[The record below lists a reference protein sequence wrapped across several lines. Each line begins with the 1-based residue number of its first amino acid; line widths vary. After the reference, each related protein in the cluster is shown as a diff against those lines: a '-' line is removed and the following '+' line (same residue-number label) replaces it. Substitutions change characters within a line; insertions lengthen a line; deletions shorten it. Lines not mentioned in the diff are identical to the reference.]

1 MRLLEVFNNR
11 ELATILWAIVFLIWA
26 AIKPNI
32 LHSIGNLFNAVMRMW
47 IIFLIMIA
55 YVVLSVLVLR
65 ELSLWDMS
73 LLKVTIFWFFG
84 WAIVVLMNS
93 NKVGVEKNYLKNTLT
108 GMVGLTVLVSFIA
121 DFYTFPFFIEIFLV
135 PFAVFIT
142 MLATYS
148 GMKDTYRSIHMFLSW
163 IMITFGILI
172 LGINLYRAISN
183 FKDFAT
189 IGTLQEFL
197 LPILLSIMFLPFI
210 YLLVVCMKYQSQKVM
225 DKFTKEK
232 ILTNLAK

>member
-26 AIKPNI
+26 VTKPNI

-47 IIFLIMIA
+47 IIFLSMVA
-55 YVVLSVLVLR
+55 YVVLSVFVLH
-65 ELSLWDMS
+65 ELSLWNMS
-73 LLKVTIFWFFG
+73 LLKITIFWFFG
-84 WAIVVLMNS
+84 WAIIVLMNS
-93 NKVGVEKNYLKNTLT
+93 NKAGVEKNYLKNTLA
-108 GMVGLTVLVSFIA
+108 GIVGLTVLVSFIA
-121 DFYTFPFFIEIFLV
+121 DFYTFPFFVEVFLV

-142 MLATYS
+142 VLATFS
-148 GMKDTYRSIHMFLSW
+148 GMKDTYRPVHIFLSW

-172 LGINLYRAISN
+172 IGINLYRAISN
-183 FKDFAT
+183 FRDFAT

-197 LPILLSIMFLPFI
+197 LPILLSMMFLPFV
-210 YLLVVCMKYQSQKVM
+210 YLLVVYMKYQSKKVM

>member
-1 MRLLEVFNNR
+1 
-11 ELATILWAIVFLIWA
+11 
-26 AIKPNI
+26 
-32 LHSIGNLFNAVMRMW
+32 
-47 IIFLIMIA
+47 MIA